1 MAIFNRKKEEVD
13 FLMGLIK
20 STLDNEISELYDE
33 NVVISFLGDVTK
45 LSPVL
50 RETLKNAEEKTKN
63 NTGVKLNIALNYGS
77 RDEIVHAVKNI
88 IKFGYKEEDVT
99 EELISK
105 ELYTKGMPDPDLL
118 VRTGGEMRISNY
130 LLWQIA
136 YSEFYV
142 TSKFWPEFD
151 EEELIKA
158 ILEFNNRN
166 RRFGV

>member
-1 MAIFNRKKEEVD
+1 
-13 FLMGLIK
+13 MGLIK

-88 IKFGYKEEDVT
+88 VREGYKEEDIT

>member
-1 MAIFNRKKEEVD
+1 M
-13 FLMGLIK
+13 
-20 STLDNEISELYDE
+20 
-33 NVVISFLGDVTK
+33 
-45 LSPVL
+45 
-50 RETLKNAEEKTKN
+50 
-63 NTGVKLNIALNYGS
+63 NYGS

-88 IKFGYKEEDVT
+88 VKSGYKEDEIT

-105 ELYTKGMPDPDLL
+105 ELYTKSMPDPDLL

-142 TSKFWPEFD
+142 TQKFWPEFD
-151 EEELIKA
+151 KKALEEA
-158 ILEFNNRN
+158 VLEFNRRQ

>member
-1 MAIFNRKKEEVD
+1 
-13 FLMGLIK
+13 MGLIK

-33 NVVISFLGDVTK
+33 NVVISFLGDTTK
-45 LSPVL
+45 LSTTL

-63 NTGVKLNIALNYGS
+63 NNGVKLNIALNYGS

-88 IKFGYKEEDVT
+88 VKSGYKEDEIT

-105 ELYTKGMPDPDLL
+105 ELYTKSMPDPDLL

-142 TSKFWPEFD
+142 TDKFWPEFD
-151 EEELIKA
+151 EDELIKA
-158 ILEFNNRN
+158 ILEFNKRN

>member
-1 MAIFNRKKEEVD
+1 M
-13 FLMGLIK
+13 
-20 STLDNEISELYDE
+20 EIDEDRVSEL
-33 NVVISFLGDVTK
+33 
-45 LSPVL
+45 
-50 RETLKNAEEKTKN
+50 
-63 NTGVKLNIALNYGS
+63 
-77 RDEIVHAVKNI
+77 
-88 IKFGYKEEDVT
+88 EDVT